1 MSEKL
6 SHIASAIIETIDK
19 TPELLEEIKD
29 WVTKYCPQLQAEQE
43 AARNNP
49 EAFLSYTGII
59 THLEHALRIRGV
71 WAEVVE
77 HYFRKYCSF

>member
-19 TPELLEEIKD
+19 TPELLREIKD
-29 WVTKYCPQLQAEQE
+29 WVAKYSPQLQAEQE
-43 AARNNP
+43 TVRNNP
-49 EAFLSYTGII
+49 EALLSYAGII
-59 THLEHALRIRGV
+59 AHLERMLRNQGV